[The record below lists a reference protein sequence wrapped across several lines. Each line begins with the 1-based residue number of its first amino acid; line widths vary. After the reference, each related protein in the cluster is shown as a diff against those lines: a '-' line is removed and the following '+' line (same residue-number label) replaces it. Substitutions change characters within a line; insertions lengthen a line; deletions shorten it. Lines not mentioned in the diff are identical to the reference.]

1 MAEQLLLEEAAL
13 MQVLLLS
20 SCLEFLQ
27 CHLCFVAEAE
37 PLRNF
42 ARVWV
47 RAREWKAVADG
58 HGAVRWRITV

>member
-1 MAEQLLLEEAAL
+1 L